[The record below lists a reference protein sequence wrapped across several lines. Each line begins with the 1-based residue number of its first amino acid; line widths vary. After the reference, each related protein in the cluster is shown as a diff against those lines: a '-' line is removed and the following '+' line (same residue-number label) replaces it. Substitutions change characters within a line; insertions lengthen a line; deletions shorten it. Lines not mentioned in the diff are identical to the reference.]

1 MGFFK
6 GVGKG
11 LVGFVC
17 APSSFGIAEA
27 DVRRSVVTKPAVG
40 LFDLATNVTEG
51 IRNTTT
57 VFDQSSIDRVR
68 LPRFT
73 ASDGI
78 LRVSVARRLNK
89 ESMLTPSAQP
99 YQEREALG
107 QNWLKNV
114 ETGKYFDETYVA
126 HLDIPSSEDSLVVLL
141 TTTRILLV
149 KILKLKVG
157 WDVPLSDLQTISL
170 EPTGISA
177 FSFLTSPS
185 RTDCRCSSPRPARR
199 RLGSVPCHPRSVGSI
214 MALPTPR
221 ADSHGVRSGSP
232 TLALSALIANTLP
245 SQP

>member
-1 MGFFK
+1 MTFRPSPSK
-6 GVGKG
+6 VPRPEEPLDSSRESGKDSSG
-11 LVGFVC
+11 TS
-17 APSSFGIAEA
+17 PSSSPRALLTL
-27 DVRRSVVTKPAVG
+27 SPCSLVTKPVVG
-40 LFDLATNVTEG
+40 VFDLASNVTEG

-78 LRVSVARRLNK
+78 LRVSPYPCYITNFD
-89 ESMLTPSAQP
+89 SDSSALQL

-114 ETGKYFDETYVA
+114 EIGKYSTETYVA

-170 EPTGISA
+170 APAGISE
-177 FSFLTSPS
+177 SP
-185 RTDCRCSSPRPARR
+185 PPY
-199 RLGSVPCHPRSVGSI
+199 
-214 MALPTPR
+214 
-221 ADSHGVRSGSP
+221 
-232 TLALSALIANTLP
+232 TLYMY
-245 SQP
+245 